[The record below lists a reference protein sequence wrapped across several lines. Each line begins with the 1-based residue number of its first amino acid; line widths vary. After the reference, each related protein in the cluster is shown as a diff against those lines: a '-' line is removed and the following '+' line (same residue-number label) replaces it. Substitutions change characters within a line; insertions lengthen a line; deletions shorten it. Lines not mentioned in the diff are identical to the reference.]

1 MEEVARY
8 WFTAVRLLL
17 SFQFP
22 LFCNKEKSPLR
33 RCVLCRQIEKEAN
46 MAGRSGDFLVLFFT
60 CPFELWPK
68 LLLKQALHWLKHL
81 KCLLIALFE
90 PIKSFVYVL
99 DKDSVKYQPR
109 NLVLLVEWLT
119 APSDGNH
126 SKSKRWTIFFK
137 QGTIFLWRG
146 YLEVCISEVSSVV
159 WLFSLWSG

>member
-1 MEEVARY
+1 MVFSGDLNQGLSKFFPNVEAISSLCENGTIVPQPLSC

-81 KCLLIALFE
+81 KCFFIALFE

-109 NLVLLVEWLT
+109 NFALLVEWLT
-119 APSDGNH
+119 ASSDGNH

-137 QGTIFLWRG
+137 
-146 YLEVCISEVSSVV
+146 
-159 WLFSLWSG
+159 